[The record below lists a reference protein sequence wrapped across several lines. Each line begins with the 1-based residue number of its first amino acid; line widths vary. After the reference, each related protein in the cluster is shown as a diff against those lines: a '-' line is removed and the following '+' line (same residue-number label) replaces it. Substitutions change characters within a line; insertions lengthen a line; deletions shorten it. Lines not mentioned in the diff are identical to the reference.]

1 MKTIQK
7 TTHFIFIGILLI
19 ALSSTFVLAQ
29 AKPKG
34 KEWKVPDA
42 DAKKKS
48 AVKADDAAVKAGK
61 EIWIQ
66 QCKSCHGS
74 KGLGDGAKAEK
85 IDISCG
91 DFSSAEVQNLSDG
104 ALYWKI
110 TQGRKPMPAFS
121 DKLTD
126 NERWQVVAFIRT
138 LKKGGAT
145 TSTTTTTNT
154 TTTTTTSKT
163 TDTNPVKKDD
173 TTVKK
178 DTVSTTSVV
187 KTDNPI
193 RADTTKVMYYQY
205 QQLQA
210 EIELLK
216 KQLAELK
223 AKMEATKEEK
233 DKK

>member
-1 MKTIQK
+1 MKTLQK
-7 TTHFIFIGILLI
+7 IIHFIFIGILFI
-19 ALSSTFVLAQ
+19 ALSNTFVLAQ
-29 AKPKG
+29 NKPKG

-48 AVKADDAAVKAGK
+48 AIKADDAAIKAGK
-61 EIWIQ
+61 DIWVQ

-74 KGLGDGAKAEK
+74 KGLGDGAKADK

-121 DKLTD
+121 DKLSD
-126 NERWQVVAFIRT
+126 NERWQVVAFMRT

-145 TSTTTTTNT
+145 TTTSTTTTNT
-154 TTTTTTSKT
+154 TTTTTKT
-163 TDTNPVKKDD
+163 TDSNPVKKDD
-173 TTVKK
+173 TSVKK
-178 DTVSTTSVV
+178 DTVSTTVVV
-187 KTDNPI
+187 KTETLI
-193 RADTTKVMYYQY
+193 KSDTTKIMFYQY

-216 KQLAELK
+216 KQMAELK
-223 AKMEATKEEK
+223 AKMEAIKEEK